1 MSKAMDIFVKQKL
14 TNWNL
19 ECLVEKFADEQI
31 DDDSFFLLDE
41 NTIAALIPK
50 IGLRLKFLKHFQE
63 LKLDIRAILMKAPH
77 GPSIVESLES
87 NKITTKQ
94 RRAMVRITVSYLI
107 EKYGETPSTETKKAM
122 AMSLVETFPCLRDP
136 EGNGFEAWFSQ
147 GRKHRPSTGFL
158 EERLR
163 NIRKRMRGL
172 RTQPSVVPVC
182 EERLTFIPTSTLS
195 SERAIQLKEWLKNN
209 TRPQDQVEQYM
220 KATALFRAH
229 WIRQNS
235 SKPISDILSEF
246 PRLMDTPGMISQDF
260 SVLHTDAADK
270 LCSSWL
276 PDFAD
281 KILAFAK
288 RNGRQMD
295 LLNLDNMSADTKGT
309 MALKILPQIIPPS
322 VYKIGNK
329 TFRPTIEEA
338 RTSFIDVQPSG
349 TNMVQYLL
357 KQREEK
363 PFPFVLELGVG
374 GQFFVVV
381 NGEALEEQTLLKAV
395 DVCFKSFF
403 CFDTHF
409 PKQCALAW
417 EFLQQVVYE
426 MPGSENSTIRFLR
439 ASIYAAED

>member
-1 MSKAMDIFVKQKL
+1 MDIFVKQKL

-19 ECLVEKFADEQI
+19 ECLVEKF
-31 DDDSFFLLDE
+31 
-41 NTIAALIPK
+41 
-50 IGLRLKFLKHFQE
+50 
-63 LKLDIRAILMKAPH
+63 
-77 GPSIVESLES
+77 
-87 NKITTKQ
+87 
-94 RRAMVRITVSYLI
+94 
-107 EKYGETPSTETKKAM
+107 
-122 AMSLVETFPCLRDP
+122 
-136 EGNGFEAWFSQ
+136 
-147 GRKHRPSTGFL
+147 
-158 EERLR
+158 
-163 NIRKRMRGL
+163 
-172 RTQPSVVPVC
+172 
-182 EERLTFIPTSTLS
+182 
-195 SERAIQLKEWLKNN
+195 
-209 TRPQDQVEQYM
+209 
-220 KATALFRAH
+220 
-229 WIRQNS
+229 
-235 SKPISDILSEF
+235 
-246 PRLMDTPGMISQDF
+246 
-260 SVLHTDAADK
+260 
-270 LCSSWL
+270 
-276 PDFAD
+276 
-281 KILAFAK
+281 
-288 RNGRQMD
+288 
-295 LLNLDNMSADTKGT
+295 ADTKGT

-439 ASIYAAED
+439 ASIYAAEAKLFIKLTNAGEAAASKLDSVPLADNTVGRRISDMAQDVKEQVLDSIRHSPFFALQIDESTDVAICSQLLTYSTSFRPPINQEQVNTLLTGGECWVTFSSGAAAMGVNEHSTSKFDRFSRSCRIPCLDVTANSFPSSEVPQQISALQES